1 MLLRGFTGWKACAT
15 IERKWW
21 AVPTLQGK
29 QDAPGHRRDA
39 CATIIFPAVSPPLDG
54 GGLFYY
60 FVEKL
65 WSFAAMA
72 PHGQTLDNFLDE
84 FSRLSLEDQEML
96 LDLLKKRNIEQK
108 RMRIVREVKEAQRE
122 YKKGLTKRG
131 TVEDLMRDL
140 ESD

>member
-1 MLLRGFTGWKACAT
+1 
-15 IERKWW
+15 
-21 AVPTLQGK
+21 
-29 QDAPGHRRDA
+29 
-39 CATIIFPAVSPPLDG
+39 
-54 GGLFYY
+54 
-60 FVEKL
+60 
-65 WSFAAMA
+65 MA
-72 PHGQTLDNFLDE
+72 PLSQSLDNFLDE

-131 TVEDLMRDL
+131 TVEDLMKDL